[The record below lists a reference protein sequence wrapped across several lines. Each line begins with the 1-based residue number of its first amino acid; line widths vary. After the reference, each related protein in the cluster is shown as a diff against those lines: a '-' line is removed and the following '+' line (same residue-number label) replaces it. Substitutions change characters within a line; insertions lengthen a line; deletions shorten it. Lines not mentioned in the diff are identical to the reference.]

1 MSAVVRSWLTR
12 VTVALTVGMLLG
24 ACGLDIQEPDLFLIK
39 RTGEGRVLRMLINSD
54 GTVQCD
60 GKAGKPL
67 SSSQLITAR
76 AIQPNIHY
84 DALQKLAL
92 PRSPDSVYMYSVQ
105 TDSGTITFPDTAA
118 VHHPSLGQ
126 LELLVAQAAQ
136 SSCGVS

>member
-1 MSAVVRSWLTR
+1 MSARGRSPIARLAA
-12 VTVALTVGMLLG
+12 ALALCVLLS
-24 ACGLDIQEPDLFLIK
+24 ACGLEIQEPDLFLIK
-39 RTGEGRVLRMLINSD
+39 RTGEGQALTMLINSD

-84 DALQKLAL
+84 DALQKLAI
-92 PRSPDSVYMYSVQ
+92 PRSPNSIYMYSVQ

>member
-1 MSAVVRSWLTR
+1 MIRIAA
-12 VTVALTVGMLLG
+12 ALTSCLLLS
-24 ACGLDIQEPDLFLIK
+24 ACGLEIQEPDLFLIK
-39 RTGEGRVLRMLINSD
+39 RTGEGRTLTMLINSD

-60 GKAGKPL
+60 GKAGKSL

-84 DALQKLAL
+84 DALQKLAI
-92 PRSPDSVYMYSVQ
+92 PRAPNSVYMYSVQ

-118 VHHPSLGQ
+118 AHHPSLGQ